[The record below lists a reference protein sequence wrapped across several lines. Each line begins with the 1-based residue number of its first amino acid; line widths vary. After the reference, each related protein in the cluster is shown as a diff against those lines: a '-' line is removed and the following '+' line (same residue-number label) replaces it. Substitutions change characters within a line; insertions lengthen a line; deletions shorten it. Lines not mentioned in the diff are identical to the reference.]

1 MNCVSNKK
9 SGIDRGKKILIIN
22 VPLMLSFFSQLVC
35 RILYASAYA
44 IHYIIYYE
52 KRKTY
57 SRNSLKSI
65 SILYFCFLY
74 FLLCCAA
81 HANERVRREKTAHI
95 MNILMQYECIREE
108 EKWETV
114 VQSM

>member
-1 MNCVSNKK
+1 
-9 SGIDRGKKILIIN
+9 
-22 VPLMLSFFSQLVC
+22 MLSFFSQLVC

-81 HANERVRREKTAHI
+81 HANERVRRGKTAHI